1 MNRSGLVL
9 FAHGSR
15 DPDWALP
22 LKRVQQ
28 NVAAR
33 KPALAVEIAYLE
45 LMEPRLP
52 QTVSRLVD
60 AGCERITI
68 APIFIAQGAH
78 LKRDLLRLID
88 TLRERHPHV
97 DLVLL
102 PAAGECDEVVHAM
115 STWLETAA

>member
-1 MNRSGLVL
+1 VKKSALVL

-15 DPDWALP
+15 DPDWAAP

-52 QTVSRLVD
+52 HIVSRLVD
-60 AGCERITI
+60 AGCQRITI

-78 LKRDLLRLID
+78 LKRDLIRLTD
-88 TLRERHPHV
+88 TLRERHPDV

-102 PAAGECDEVVHAM
+102 TAAGECDEVIDAM